1 MIDFSDSPPRRRGEG
16 VLPMINVVFLLLI
29 FFLMTA
35 TLAPPEPFE
44 IVLPT
49 AEGANTDAD
58 DLVLYMS
65 ADAELAFGT
74 TRGPDVYRELAAHG
88 GDGNNMLTLRA
99 AGGVEAVMAAA
110 VLERLARIG
119 FTRVEIVSE
128 PP

>member
-1 MIDFSDSPPRRRGEG
+1 
-16 VLPMINVVFLLLI
+16 MINVVFLLLI

-49 AEGANTDAD
+49 AEGANADAD

-65 ADAELAFGT
+65 ADAELAFGDA
-74 TRGPDVYRELAAHG
+74 RGPDVYGELAAHA
-88 GDGNNMLTLRA
+88 GDGNNALTLRA
-99 AGGVEAVMAAA
+99 AGGVEAVMAAE
-110 VLERLARIG
+110 VLERLAEIG
-119 FTRVEIVSE
+119 FTRVEILSE